1 MSDKEEIKK
10 EDESP
15 REAADE
21 IQPKATEESH
31 TERKT
36 CMTILKANPL
46 YNEASK
52 IFHWRDPVRSG
63 LLFGI
68 ANLFY
73 ILLSWGEYSVVTL
86 TSYLLLSLLLVCFG
100 YANYVVFKASWLQ
113 GKKVENPFKE
123 KFKNQKFH
131 LTREAIDKHVDTIL
145 DLINLTID
153 KYRDI
158 FYCTDNLASLKY
170 AFYFYL
176 TATIGDW
183 FSGITLLYLG
193 TLGFFIWPRLYEEKK
208 TEIDHWTGIAWT
220 EGEKYF
226 QLALSKLPPAV
237 QQRFPQLK
245 PKSS

>member
-10 EDESP
+10 EDESL

-36 CMTILKANPL
+36 CMTILKANPF

-176 TATIGDW
+176 TATVGDW

-208 TEIDHWTGIAWT
+208 TEIDHWAGIAWN